1 MTNMAN
7 MSNHLKSYST
17 HDEQLL
23 AVMTNMIESH
33 PDAKILMASYNVINI
48 EGDGLGEFLQEIV
61 KQVPVLKMRTY
72 KIKKSN
78 GKHKQ
83 RKHEV
88 VDNGL
93 EKNCVWFTFYGLE
106 KRERMNIPPSQPV
119 DV

>member
-1 MTNMAN
+1 MSRL
-7 MSNHLKSYST
+7 MSNHLKSTSK
-17 HDEQLL
+17 HDEALL
-23 AVMTNMIESH
+23 VTMYNMIESH
-33 PDAKILMASYNVINI
+33 PNAHVTMASFNVINI
-48 EGDGLGEFLQEIV
+48 EGDGLGEFLQELV